1 MKLRMAC
8 GPYDRSQ
15 ALIDGTVSPR
25 GIELEVVVDADDV
38 KRQADVVAGAYDAG
52 EFFIGAYIADLPYR
66 RLGLTAIPV
75 FVKRMFR
82 HSYVYVNRHAGVRR
96 PADLNGKRV
105 GIQNWLTTAAL
116 WTRGILK
123 EEYGV
128 DLASIQWVALRPVAL
143 AGWTPP
149 EWLRLGVLP
158 QGADQLQLL
167 ASGEIDAAITTET
180 WAPDVHPDVEF
191 LFPDYAQEERRFYAR
206 TRCFPI
212 MHTLVI
218 KTPLLERH
226 PWIARSMFDA
236 WQESKRICYERL
248 KWQRVHLTS
257 MWFRALWEEERA
269 AAGTD
274 IYPWGFQATKHE
286 VDRLLR
292 YAYEQAFTPRMYH
305 AEDMFWPT
313 MLET

>member
-1 MKLRMAC
+1 MAC

-15 ALIDGTVSPR
+15 ALIDGIVRPR
-25 GIELEVVVDADDV
+25 GIELEVVVDANDT
-38 KRQADVVAGAYDAG
+38 KRQLDAVAGAYDAV

-66 RLGLTAIPV
+66 RLNLTAIPV

-82 HSYVYVNRHAGVRR
+82 HSYVYVNRHAGIRR
-96 PADLNGKRV
+96 PADLEGKRV
-105 GIQNWLTTAAL
+105 GIQNWLTTAGL
-116 WTRGILK
+116 WVKGILK
-123 EEYGV
+123 DEYGV
-128 DLASIQWVALRPVAL
+128 DLSSIRWVALRPVAL
-143 AGWTPP
+143 AGWKQP
-149 EWLRLGVLP
+149 EWLRLEVLP
-158 QGADQLQLL
+158 KGTDQLQML

-180 WAPDVHPDVEF
+180 WAPGVHPDVDF

-218 KTPLLERH
+218 KTSLLESD

-236 WQESKRICYERL
+236 WQDSKLICYERL
-248 KWQRVHLTS
+248 EWQRVHLTS

-274 IYPWGFQATKHE
+274 IYPWGFRQTKHE

-292 YAYEQAFTPRMYH
+292 YAYEQAFTPTMYR
-305 AEDMFWPT
+305 AEDMFWPS